1 MYIQKIDTLKTTNDL
16 NMSAITEI
24 KNNSILVHL
33 QNGKG

>member
-24 KNNSILVHL
+24 KNNNILVHL